1 MELHFNQFWH
11 LATSLSVV
19 FFPLTSTEATTLVAN
34 PIGTVMLRDNELL
47 TGGIVE
53 VGKAMFLS
61 SDWIHTSVSKPRH
74 WVGLGSAMAGGSSYE
89 GGTRVVTWERTP
101 HRRTHTLIV
110 LVRMWCEKTSLF
122 LLKS

>member
-1 MELHFNQFWH
+1 MQRH
-11 LATSLSVV
+11 
-19 FFPLTSTEATTLVAN
+19 
-34 PIGTVMLRDNELL
+34 NELL

-53 VGKAMFLS
+53 VGKAMFFS
-61 SDWIHTSVSKPRH
+61 SGCKHTSVSKPRH